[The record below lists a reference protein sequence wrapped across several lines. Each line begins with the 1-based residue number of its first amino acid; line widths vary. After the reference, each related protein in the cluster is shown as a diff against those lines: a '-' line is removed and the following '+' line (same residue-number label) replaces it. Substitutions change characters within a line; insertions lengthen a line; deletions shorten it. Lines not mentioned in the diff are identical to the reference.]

1 MVVSAGAVVLLCL
14 PIARILQPAL
24 SRVVTLH
31 SPIARDPGPGGA
43 PARHPALAE
52 R

>member
-24 SRVVTLH
+24 SRIVTLR
-31 SPIARDPGPGGA
+31 SPVARDPGPGGA
-43 PARHPALAE
+43 PVRYPALAE
-52 R
+52 H